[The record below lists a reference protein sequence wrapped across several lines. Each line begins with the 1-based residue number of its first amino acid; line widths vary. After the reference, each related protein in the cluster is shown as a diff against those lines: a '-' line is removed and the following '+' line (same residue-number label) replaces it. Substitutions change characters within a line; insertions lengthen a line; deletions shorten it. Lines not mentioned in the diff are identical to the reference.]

1 MSTTAYERAST
12 TEGGVGRVSER
23 LDVGFVPAECPGAPG
38 SGAVETSTLLI
49 ERLSEHHDLT
59 VYVSS
64 QMDSADADL
73 PAEDRVEYVLH
84 DNLSKLPHPIAAKH
98 EALREELPA
107 MERHDMVH
115 SYSSAFIPLLAEL
128 DVPTLSTLNSYVP
141 VCPKGDM
148 MYHGEEKCSGP
159 SPAKC
164 ASCIATTAVKRRQGV
179 ERELR
184 ASYSSLG
191 KIDLVQKSMKR
202 ANDIDAYHALSPH
215 LKEDYDALG
224 FPGERTTVIPHFY
237 DEAFHREE
245 PDPDAGVDDG
255 DPVTLLYVGALQDIK
270 GLHVLIPGLAE
281 MRERG
286 HDVELEIVGAGP
298 YEARLKELA
307 DGEGVADAID
317 WLGYVDH
324 GDLPD
329 VYDEAD
335 AFVYPGLIDE
345 PFGRVVLEALSMRTP
360 LLVSDVGSMD
370 FIVGDAGE
378 PFEAGNPSA
387 LADAFERLVADYDVY
402 YAAIDEELPRF
413 APETVI
419 GKYSELYR
427 EVAATKR
434 VVTR

>member
-1 MSTTAYERAST
+1 
-12 TEGGVGRVSER
+12 
-23 LDVGFVPAECPGAPG
+23 
-38 SGAVETSTLLI
+38 
-49 ERLSEHHDLT
+49 
-59 VYVSS
+59 
-64 QMDSADADL
+64 
-73 PAEDRVEYVLH
+73 
-84 DNLSKLPHPIAAKH
+84 
-98 EALREELPA
+98 

-159 SPAKC
+159 SPTKC

-202 ANDIDAYHALSPH
+202 AGDIDAYHALSPH

-224 FPGERTTVIPHFY
+224 FPGDRTTVIPHFY
-237 DEAFHREE
+237 DEAFHREK
-245 PDPDAGVDDG
+245 PDPSAGVDDADG

-281 MRERG
+281 MRNRG

-307 DGEGVADAID
+307 DEEGVADAID

-387 LADAFERLVADYDVY
+387 LADAFERLVADYDAY